1 MKFTMCQN
9 PPGNEIYICY
19 CGGKLHQIDM
29 PPSYTIFF
37 FPKCFMGLE
46 ALGFARLIGSDHNNS
61 VSILQEINE
70 NTIMAP
76 RQEGLLEETEVSIR
90 VSRTWIALD
99 IGLVLKN

>member
-9 PPGNEIYICY
+9 SPGDKIYIPY
-19 CGGKLHQIDM
+19 CAGKLHQIDM
-29 PPSYTIFF
+29 PPYTNSFS
-37 FPKCFMGLE
+37 KCFMGLE

-76 RQEGLLEETEVSIR
+76 RQEGLEETEEESIR
-90 VSRTWIALD
+90 ISCTWIALD
-99 IGLVLKN
+99 IQLF